1 MGVRRIRK
9 DRIAA
14 DQKVSRKENGILK
27 VKERARRDARM
38 LGIVKAKKLPYLPA
52 VMSWLSASSTSR
64 AGSSPRRKSINSSP
78 RYRDSINSSR
88 LVATRSGARTGPHPG
103 RCPQLRLARG

>member
-52 VMSWLSASSTSR
+52 VMSWLSAKLDK
-64 AGSSPRRKSINSSP
+64 P
-78 RYRDSINSSR
+78 SR
-88 LVATRSGARTGPHPG
+88 LIAQADVDQLVASVS
-103 RCPQLRLARG
+103 